1 MRILL
6 ATSAA
11 VPSGG
16 GIASYNQE
24 LLKAFSSDN
33 SLNLLTDSQEY
44 NVVGFKT
51 TQSTFGYSVSSFEY
65 VKNLVEQ
72 INASKY
78 DIIINSNSAFIPVM
92 SPFLNAPIVSVS
104 HFVNGMLAD
113 NAGYNNKYLN
123 AIISLSEYGKEY
135 LLSKFKIADTEK
147 VKVIYNFVHP
157 KYSVIDKTSN
167 PILTI
172 VYPGGTSIKKSFDV
186 VMQTAMMLKRTN
198 LNFRF
203 IWLGGTKL
211 PSARFSLFKIS
222 DIKQILFGDD
232 RFEIKGV
239 VQREDAELIISS
251 ANVFLLPSLGEGC
264 PMTLLEAMRSGCI
277 PVISD
282 AKHGSLDLINM
293 SGAGIIVPQGN
304 YKELYN
310 QLVDIINNHER
321 YSYLYD
327 KTIKFSTTKLTS
339 TEWKKQMN
347 EVITKSVS
355 IPKIIEPL
363 SKDTFSHSLKPYL
376 KLIKRNRINSII
388 KSASNRIKMDWIH
401 FKWNILN
408 R

>member
-33 SLNLLTDSQEY
+33 SLYLLTDSQES
-44 NVVGFKT
+44 NVIGFKT
-51 TQSTFGYSVSSFEY
+51 TQSTFGHSVTSFEY
-65 VKNLVEQ
+65 VKDLVEQ

-78 DIIINSNSAFIPVM
+78 DIIINSNSAFIPVI

-104 HFVNGMLAD
+104 HFVDGMLAY

-135 LLSKFKIADTEK
+135 ILSKFKIADKEK

-186 VMQTAMMLKRTN
+186 VMQAAMMLKRTN
-198 LNFRF
+198 LKFRF

-211 PSARFSLFKIS
+211 PSARFSLLKIS
-222 DIKQILFGDD
+222 DIRQILFGDD
-232 RFEIKGV
+232 RIEIKGV
-239 VQREDAELIISS
+239 VPREDAELIMSS
-251 ANVFLLPSLGEGC
+251 ANVFLLPSRGEGC

-277 PVISD
+277 PIISD

-293 SGAGIIVPQGN
+293 SGAGIIVPQDN
-304 YKELYN
+304 YKELFK
-310 QLVDIINNHER
+310 QLVDIINNHKK

-327 KTIKFSTTKLTS
+327 KTKEFSTTKLTP
-339 TEWKKQMN
+339 TEWKKQME
-347 EVITKSVS
+347 EVIFKAVS
-355 IPKIIEPL
+355 IPKIVEHL
-363 SKDTFSHSLKPYL
+363 SKDAFVHSLNPYL
-376 KLIKRNRINSII
+376 QLIKR
-388 KSASNRIKMDWIH
+388 KDVLKY
-401 FKWNILN
+401 
-408 R
+408 